1 MQQQRQQQL
10 RSLEALIFSA
20 EEPVNLQTLCQI
32 TGLKLT
38 SRELQEAVDALNG
51 EYEATGRTFRIH
63 AIAGGYRF
71 LTLPEFGDLV
81 RQLLAP
87 VIQRRLSRSM
97 LEVLSVVA

>member
-38 SRELQEAVDALNG
+38 PR
-51 EYEATGRTFRIH
+51 
-63 AIAGGYRF
+63 
-71 LTLPEFGDLV
+71 
-81 RQLLAP
+81 
-87 VIQRRLSRSM
+87 
-97 LEVLSVVA
+97 